1 MTDMERTMTEMEG
14 EISQLKSENTDL
26 AAKNKHLEE
35 QVSRLRC
42 NLANT
47 VHQLMVAERGDS
59 DKMRSVENALR
70 ECEHRLEGAKT
81 ELKHVKKALFEKN
94 RRFQE
99 DCITINRLQV
109 TIETLVERMAQKTGR

>member
-1 MTDMERTMTEMEG
+1 MAGIEAMAEITE
-14 EISQLKSENTDL
+14 INDKLKSENDFLT
-26 AAKNKHLEE
+26 AENKRLEE
-35 QVSRLRC
+35 QVSRLQC

-59 DKMRSVENALR
+59 DKMQSVEKALH
-70 ECEHRLEGAKT
+70 ECKHRLEGAKT